1 MEIVILRLGHRP
13 ERDKRT
19 TTHLGLVGRALGARG
34 MLLAANDK
42 GVERSVREV
51 TKRWGGDFFVQ
62 SGVKWRAELRAWKQ
76 KGGKV
81 CHLTMYG
88 ENLPDVI
95 SEVREGVR
103 EGVQEGVREEV
114 QEEVQEEVREE
125 GRESVQEE
133 ARVLV
138 VVGAEKV
145 PYEVF
150 EAADW
155 NVAVSNQPH
164 SEVAALAL
172 FLDYLQEGRELRA
185 KFEGAELEV
194 VPKRR
199 GKAVKRLFL

>member
-1 MEIVILRLGHRP
+1 M
-13 ERDKRT
+13 
-19 TTHLGLVGRALGARG
+19 
-34 MLLAANDK
+34 
-42 GVERSVREV
+42 
-51 TKRWGGDFFVQ
+51 
-62 SGVKWRAELRAWKQ
+62 
-76 KGGKV
+76 
-81 CHLTMYG
+81 
-88 ENLPDVI
+88 
-95 SEVREGVR
+95 
-103 EGVQEGVREEV
+103 
-114 QEEVQEEVREE
+114 REE